1 MPSDSRRVR
10 SVLLVLGL
18 AAAFAVAGAASAE
31 EEAQPPGWER
41 YVVPVL
47 EGGGTGVAYF
57 PTTPGRGEY
66 LDPAGFHVHMTPA
79 HDPGEERVL
88 AAGEPFVPPPG
99 IWRIWLQ
106 GDGSITP
113 YSHLISFSSQNRA
126 RRVGPSSA
134 EVGPGGW
141 VGLPPGVETEGDT
154 ELWILRAADDP
165 LRFEMSRRRPAA
177 EAADGV
183 LMPAGSALAA
193 LWDRGSGQWLALS
206 PLFDVPAGRAVAA
219 PLRRPAADAADLV
232 VFAVRQPNDD
242 RLALPAVEPTVLQA
256 GGERRADLTLA
267 NAWGVYAVWYGL
279 APGPATLGGGSDRL
293 YVEPQAVELAGGG
306 VGRFEAALLRRPL
319 LDVGLVLP
327 REVREKPFEVAVRA
341 MPGGEEM
348 ARVELDR
355 RAGHHRFQA
364 GLVAGPAEV
373 VLETHLGTFRRRV
386 ELAAGE
392 ETHLGLEPEL
402 IEVWGVVRHGGEP
415 HPATVAFR
423 TVAGDEV
430 EAAAGEDGAYRALA
444 LQALAWVE
452 VRLDGVDQ
460 EPWADFLMPPLA
472 AGRELDFDLSDAV
485 IAVRVVD
492 AASGAPIGGA
502 DVGVRSEYASPADGG
517 GDGGDGGLPGT
528 TRRPLP
534 GRGRALGRDHTA
546 GGDGTVRLP
555 PPRPGRLEIH
565 ASAEGYR
572 PLAEPLVV
580 EVPDP
585 PQDREVEIALEP
597 VGETLPLRLT
607 LPDGSPAAGAEATRV
622 DSAPP
627 HRTLSTARADA
638 AGVLEVPLE
647 PRQGLLLLRH
657 PGAGF
662 GVLDWARRV
671 DEGTAE
677 WSFPPAA
684 PPLDVRILA
693 PGGEAPARMAGI
705 ALWVDGRRLSDGLL
719 HWLTGALP
727 RARGGAWLA
736 RGLPAGPVRVL
747 AWLPESDAEAAT
759 GALDPLAEDVGYPWP
774 ATVEIE
780 AVR

>member
-1 MPSDSRRVR
+1 MPSDSRRALAV
-10 SVLLVLGL
+10 VLVAL
-18 AAAFAVAGAASAE
+18 AAAFAAAAPAAE
-31 EEAQPPGWER
+31 EDAQPPGWER

-47 EGGGTGVAYF
+47 EGGGTGMAYF

-79 HDPGEERVL
+79 HDPGEERVFV
-88 AAGEPFVPPPG
+88 AGEPFVPPPG
-99 IWRIWLQ
+99 IWRVWLQ
-106 GDGSITP
+106 GDGAITP
-113 YSHLISFSSQNRA
+113 YSHLISFGSQNRA

-141 VGLPPGVETEGDT
+141 VGLPPGVETPGDT

-165 LRFEMSRRRPAA
+165 LLYEMSRRRPAA

-183 LMPAGSALAA
+183 LMPAGPALAA
-193 LWDRGSGQWLALS
+193 LVDRGSGRWVALS
-206 PLFDVPAGRAVAA
+206 PLFDVPAGRAVEA

-232 VFAVRQPNDD
+232 VFAVDRPEDD
-242 RLALPAVEPTVLQA
+242 RLALPAVEPTVAQE
-256 GGERRADLTLA
+256 GRERRADLTLA
-267 NAWGVYAVWYGL
+267 NAWGVWAVWYGL

-327 REVREKPFEVAVRA
+327 REVREKPFELAVRA
-341 MPGGEEM
+341 MPGGEEL

-355 RAGHHRFQA
+355 RVGHHRFQA

-373 VLETHLGTFRRRV
+373 VLDTHLGTFRRRV

-402 IEVWGVVRHGGEP
+402 IEVWGVVRHGGAP

-430 EAAAGEDGAYRALA
+430 EAEAGEDGAYRALA
-444 LQALAWVE
+444 LQPLAWVE
-452 VRLDGVDQ
+452 VGLDGVDQ

-472 AGRELDFDLSDAV
+472 TGRELDFDLSDAV

-502 DVGVRSEYASPADGG
+502 EVGVRSEYASPGDG
-517 GDGGDGGLPGT
+517 GDGGDAHVGLPGT
-528 TRRPLP
+528 TRRPAP
-534 GRGRALGRDHTA
+534 SRGRALGRDHAA
-546 GGDGTVRLP
+546 GADGTVRLP

-565 ASAEGYR
+565 ATAEGYR

-580 EVPDP
+580 EIPDP
-585 PQDREVEIALEP
+585 PQDREVEVALEP
-597 VGETLPLRLT
+597 VGETLSLRLT
-607 LPDGSPAAGAEATRV
+607 LPDGSPAAGAEARRV
-622 DSAPP
+622 EAAPP
-627 HRTLSTARADA
+627 HRALSTARADA
-638 AGVLEVPLE
+638 AGVVAVPLE

-657 PGAGF
+657 PAAGF
-662 GVLDWARRV
+662 GVLDWARRA
-671 DEGTAE
+671 DEGAAAWT
-677 WSFPPAA
+677 FPPAA
-684 PPLDVRILA
+684 PPLTLRVLA
-693 PGGEAPARMAGI
+693 PGGEAPARTAGI

-719 HWLTGALP
+719 YWLTGNPP

-747 AWLPESDAEAAT
+747 AWLPESDAEAAS
-759 GALDPLAEDVGYPWP
+759 GALDSLADEVGFPWP